1 MQVCVNESAE
11 RFRRITSTRAT
22 VQIRSERVFVE
33 RRSKPNSFP
42 HKTAGVG
49 RGDVLPLRAAAP
61 RAVCVP
67 LRRARRIPGAPRA
80 GSGAA
85 AVPTPCAPCGVSA
98 LPALGLR
105 VRFFFLLSV
114 AAG

>member
-22 VQIRSERVFVE
+22 VQKRSERVFVE
-33 RRSKPNSFP
+33 RRSKPNSSP
-42 HKTAGVG
+42 QTAGVG